1 MSLRSP
7 SSTLRYTGMGV
18 GAGLVR
24 LRLSEHWLDAG
35 GDHVLSP
42 EDLGHERLRPN
53 DTSHRGA
60 LGFQSRLERWMSR
73 EPVSREDRMNFSPR
87 SAFAVPMDGL
97 GFTTARW
104 CRSGLGKHGRGRRPP
119 AGQSA
124 ARSRRAAR
132 SRSGTVE
139 IRLVDQGQKYTGVR
153 PTRHSGSM
161 KRTRPSGGRPTAS
174 VTTPTPSSR
183 SERPSPEMPDEP
195 LLSGSQAEG
204 GRGKCRRLAADHLAD
219 LMPYPPGGGSSS
231 SLHPRHFQ
239 DT

>member
-1 MSLRSP
+1 MPAGDIVRGGMGTTVADRDPRSSLGDQVGQGVALHAGKDACRKARVSLRSP

-42 EDLGHERLRPN
+42 EDLGHERLRLN

-119 AGQSA
+119 AG
-124 ARSRRAAR
+124 
-132 SRSGTVE
+132 
-139 IRLVDQGQKYTGVR
+139 
-153 PTRHSGSM
+153 
-161 KRTRPSGGRPTAS
+161 
-174 VTTPTPSSR
+174 
-183 SERPSPEMPDEP
+183 
-195 LLSGSQAEG
+195 
-204 GRGKCRRLAADHLAD
+204 
-219 LMPYPPGGGSSS
+219 
-231 SLHPRHFQ
+231 
-239 DT
+239 